1 MSVGAN
7 ESVSMESATNLD
19 QVQLL
24 QSMPVFGGI
33 RGDVLEFLL
42 GLARRVTVRK
52 GEYFYREGD
61 PASSLFVL
69 EDGAVSLLKHWR
81 NNDYTLKSLDRGDCF
96 GQVALIDLQPRNTS
110 ALGTTNSTAIELC
123 AEDLYKLYKRE
134 VHQFTL
140 IYMNMAR
147 EVCRRLREA
156 DERAFEADIQA
167 RRICKESQKDF
178 RTS

>member
-1 MSVGAN
+1 
-7 ESVSMESATNLD
+7 MESATNLG
-19 QVQLL
+19 QVHLL

-33 RGDVLEFLL
+33 RADVLEFLL
-42 GLARRVTVRK
+42 GLARHVTISE
-52 GEYFYREGD
+52 GQYFYREGD

-69 EDGAVSLLKHWR
+69 EEGSVSLTKHWQG
-81 NNDYTLKSLDRGDCF
+81 NDYTLKSLDRGDCF

-110 ALGTTNSTAIELC
+110 ALATSDSTAIELF

-134 VHQFTL
+134 LDQFTL

-156 DERAFEADIQA
+156 DERAFEADIHL
-167 RRICKESQKDF
+167 RRI
-178 RTS
+178 THA

>member
-1 MSVGAN
+1 MITRFDAN
-7 ESVSMESATNLD
+7 EGVPMDSATNFD

-42 GLARRVTVRK
+42 GLATHVTISK

-61 PASSLFVL
+61 PGSSLFVL
-69 EDGAVSLLKHWR
+69 EEGTVSLVKHWR
-81 NNDYTLKSLDRGDCF
+81 GNDYNLKTLDRGDCF

-110 ALGTTNSTAIELC
+110 ALATSTSTAIELC

-134 VHQFTL
+134 LNQFTL
-140 IYMNMAR
+140 IYMNLAR

-156 DERAFEADIQA
+156 DDRAFEADLQGLQIPKGA
-167 RRICKESQKDF
+167 
-178 RTS
+178 

>member
-1 MSVGAN
+1 MSIDTG
-7 ESVSMESATNLD
+7 EDVSTESATNLD

-33 RGDVLEFLL
+33 RADVLEFLL
-42 GLARRVTVRK
+42 GLARHVTVPE

-69 EDGAVSLLKHWR
+69 EEGTVSLIKHWR
-81 NNDYTLKSLDRGDCF
+81 NNDYTLKSLERGDCF

-110 ALGTTNSTAIELC
+110 ALATSDSTAIELY

-134 VHQFTL
+134 LNQFTV

-156 DERAFEADIQA
+156 DERAFEADIHA
-167 RRICKESQKDF
+167 RRLTRD
-178 RTS
+178 

>member
-1 MSVGAN
+1 MT
-7 ESVSMESATNLD
+7 VSE
-19 QVQLL
+19 
-24 QSMPVFGGI
+24 
-33 RGDVLEFLL
+33 
-42 GLARRVTVRK
+42 

-69 EDGAVSLLKHWR
+69 EDGTVSLVKHWQGS
-81 NNDYTLKSLDRGDCF
+81 DYTLKSLNRGDCF

-110 ALGTTNSTAIELC
+110 ALATSDSTAIELC

-134 VHQFTL
+134 LHQFTL

-156 DERAFEADIQA
+156 DERTFEADIQA
-167 RRICKESQKDF
+167 RRVGTKP
-178 RTS
+178 